1 MARKT
6 ASHERAEE
14 EQIKKKNGA
23 TGKKHSEIRERL
35 LIHDKAGWEDGM
47 HHGEGRR
54 SGGKKE
60 KTDGLKGKTDKG
72 LEESVVGRKPVGA

>member
-1 MARKT
+1 MMARKT

-35 LIHDKAGWEDGM
+35 LIHDKAG
-47 HHGEGRR
+47 
-54 SGGKKE
+54 
-60 KTDGLKGKTDKG
+60 
-72 LEESVVGRKPVGA
+72 